1 MTKILV
7 NATFAYQK
15 TGGESKDLL
24 AFNLLIYNQSRDN
37 SRKFPKICQHCKDE
51 VNYCLSHL
59 VTSSN

>member
-1 MTKILV
+1 MTKMV
-7 NATFAYQK
+7 NVTFAYQK

-24 AFNLLIYNQSRDN
+24 AFNLLIYNSSRDN
-37 SRKFPKICQHCKDE
+37 SRRFPKICQHCNDE